1 MEHFSIVHTICRL
14 AMANPSDAVKH
25 QVERLSQALLDSG
38 DEKSA
43 QSLKALMLRADRNQ
57 EMVPRRLVPS
67 RASMSL
73 PGETLLPS
81 TTLPADKESGVRL
94 VEVVFPETPAL
105 ERPFL
110 PPQLDRAVQLLMD
123 EWKSAAELRAVDAE
137 PSMSVLLTGAPGT
150 GKTTLALWMSAQIGL
165 PVVIARVDAMMS
177 SFLGTTSRNIA
188 QVFSFANRFRCVLL
202 LDELDS
208 LAKVRD
214 DPNEVGEIKR
224 VVNALL
230 QNMDSRCAIGVTLG
244 ITNHPQLLDPAVW
257 RRFAV
262 QIEVPMP
269 VLEAREAIVRRVAAP
284 VEVSDSLVA
293 LIAALLDGSAG
304 SEVRSIVTLFK
315 KRSVM
320 QPPPA
325 SPIESLREIASLNSG
340 RLSPEVKAILRKD
353 DPEVAR
359 WVRRTLGNRVKLHEL
374 GALFDKSKSTV
385 ARWLEESEAR
395 V

>member
-14 AMANPSDAVKH
+14 ALTNSSDALKH
-25 QVERLSQALLDSG
+25 QVERLSQALQDGG
-38 DEKSA
+38 DEKGA
-43 QSLKALMLRADRNQ
+43 RSLKGLMLRADRAQ

-67 RASMSL
+67 RTSVSL

-81 TTLPADKESGVRL
+81 TALPADRESGVRL
-94 VEVVFPETPAL
+94 VEVVFPDASAL
-105 ERPFL
+105 QRPFL
-110 PPQLDRAVQLLMD
+110 PPQLDRAVQMLLD
-123 EWKSAAELRAVDAE
+123 EWKSAAELRAVDTE

-150 GKTTLALWMSAQIGL
+150 GKTTLALWMSAQMGL

-230 QNMDSRCAIGVTLG
+230 QNLDSRSAVGVTLG

-262 QIEVPMP
+262 QVEIPMP

-284 VEVSDSLVA
+284 IEISDSLVA
-293 LIAALLDGSAG
+293 LLAALLDGSAG

-340 RLSPEVKAILRKD
+340 RLSPEVKSILRKD

-359 WVRRTLGNRVKLHEL
+359 WIRRVLGNRINLNEL

-385 ARWLEESEAR
+385 ARWLEESESR

>member
-14 AMANPSDAVKH
+14 ALANPSDALKH
-25 QVERLSQALLDSG
+25 QVERLAQALLDGG
-38 DEKSA
+38 DEKGA
-43 QSLKALMLRADRNQ
+43 QSLKALMLRADRAQ

-67 RASMSL
+67 RASVSL
-73 PGETLLPS
+73 PGEVLLPS
-81 TTLPADKESGVRL
+81 TALPADRESGVRL
-94 VEVVFPETPAL
+94 VEAVFPDASTL
-105 ERPFL
+105 QRPFL
-110 PPQLDRAVQLLMD
+110 PPQLDRAVQMLLD
-123 EWKSAAELRAVDAE
+123 EWKSAAELRAVDTE

-230 QNMDSRCAIGVTLG
+230 QNMDSRSAVGVTLG

-262 QIEVPMP
+262 QVEIPMP
-269 VLEAREAIVRRVAAP
+269 MLEAREAIVRRVAAP

-315 KRSVM
+315 KRTVM

-325 SPIESLREIASLNSG
+325 SPVEALREIASLNSG
-340 RLSPEVKAILRKD
+340 RLSPEVKSILRKD

-359 WVRRTLGNRVKLHEL
+359 WIRKTLGNRINLHEL

-385 ARWLEESEAR
+385 ARWLEEQEAR